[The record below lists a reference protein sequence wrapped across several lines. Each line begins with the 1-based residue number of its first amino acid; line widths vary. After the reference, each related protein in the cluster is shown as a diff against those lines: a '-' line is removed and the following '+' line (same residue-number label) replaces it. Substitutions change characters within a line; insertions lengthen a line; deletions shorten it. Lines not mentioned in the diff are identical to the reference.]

1 MEKNI
6 FEDYI
11 IYSDGKVWSNK
22 NNKFLKPYPDTKG
35 YLRVELCKKQYSIHR
50 LVAISFISNP
60 NNYPQVNHINGDK
73 KDNRLEN
80 LEWCTNRQNVNH
92 YYKNKYSNIYKTKN
106 DRYVVY
112 IHFNKKLNYLGTYD
126 TIDEANYICDKFKK
140 ENNINN

>member
-22 NNKFLKPYPDTKG
+22 KNKFLKPYSDSKG
-35 YLRVELCKKQYSIHR
+35 YLRIELCKKNYSIHR
-50 LVAISFISNP
+50 LVAISFIPNP
-60 NNYPQVNHINGDK
+60 NNLPQVNHINGDK

-92 YYKNKYSNIYKTKN
+92 YHKNEYPNIYKTKN

-112 IHFNKKLNYLGTYD
+112 IFFNKKLNYLGRYD

-140 ENNINN
+140 ENNINS